1 MNSNVLSLQQKRE
14 REHWGVNFDIRI
26 SRVSQIEIQPWIHPY
41 QATYEKCNSIFFF
54 GDLINK
60 HWMEIGEI
68 TYYRRYVDDNIIIF
82 DQKKINEDVFTNYMN
97 NLHKYLEC
105 KLRGDEN
112 NNINYSDLS
121 THTQKTITYTQEFR
135 ENPHKQKLQY
145 ISHHTTHQNTN

>member
-1 MNSNVLSLQQKRE
+1 
-14 REHWGVNFDIRI
+14 
-26 SRVSQIEIQPWIHPY
+26 
-41 QATYEKCNSIFFF
+41 
-54 GDLINK
+54 
-60 HWMEIGEI
+60 MEIGEI

-121 THTQKTITYTQEFR
+121 THTQKNHNVHVGIYRKPTQTDTTIHFTSYHPLE
-135 ENPHKQKLQY
+135 HKLTAYHLY
-145 ISHHTTHQNTN
+145 IRRMLTIQSQSKQDNKNRTLSTPYLEVMYVHYRPSVI